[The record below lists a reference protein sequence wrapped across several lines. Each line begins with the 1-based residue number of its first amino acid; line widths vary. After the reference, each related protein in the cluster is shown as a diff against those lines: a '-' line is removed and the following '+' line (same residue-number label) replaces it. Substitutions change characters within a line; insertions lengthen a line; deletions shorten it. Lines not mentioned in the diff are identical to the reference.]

1 MRKLPNKLYAIVAAA
16 SFLVPN
22 AAVLADANPAAGN
35 ASNGA
40 KVWASNCGR
49 CHEIRGAKELRDDQ
63 WISTMFHMR
72 IRGGLTGQDTR
83 DVLSFMQSSNN
94 NKVVKYPHKTS
105 SSAST
110 KATAGLTGK
119 DIYTQTC
126 IACHGGNGTGVLPG
140 TPNFTD
146 KTGRLAKSDAQLM
159 DSLMNGVQSPGSP
172 MAMPA
177 KGGNDALTKG
187 DLKNVLQYLRDTFG
201 S

>member
-1 MRKLPNKLYAIVAAA
+1 MKNLPNKFYAIVAAV
-16 SFLVPN
+16 SLLVPSTL
-22 AAVLADANPAAGN
+22 VLADAAPAPGN

-83 DVLSFMQSSNN
+83 DVLSFMQASNN
-94 NKVVKYPHKTS
+94 NQVAKHMRRSTTGKS
-105 SSAST
+105 S
-110 KATAGLTGK
+110 KATAGLSGK

-126 IACHGGNGTGVLPG
+126 IACHGGNGKGVLPG

-146 KTGRLAKSDAQLM
+146 KTGRLTKSDAELM
-159 DSLMNGVQSPGSP
+159 DSLMNGFQSPGSP

-177 KGGNDALTKG
+177 KGGNDALTTG